1 MNKKILYGLTALII
15 ALPQTHG
22 RDDQAVQKEIV
33 TAKTVI
39 SEYVNTRQQI
49 ARTKAEWEVYRE
61 LADRRISLYEREIR
75 QLRGQIERAEA
86 QTTQAEREIARIRGE
101 IAEFRSA
108 NDIVARALPEL
119 EDQLREIA
127 EYFPAPLTEKVG
139 RLVRQ
144 LGRSRQA
151 TERMAVLLGI
161 LNEVDKFNSEFTMVP
176 AEKRLD
182 TGETRLVD
190 VVYVGLTIGYYADRD
205 GTIGG
210 ILRPARGGWEWEE
223 DNSRAPAI
231 RRALQFYSGEVKPAE
246 LVELPLE
253 IKTIS
258 FGN

>member
-1 MNKKILYGLTALII
+1 MNRKILYGLTALII
-15 ALPQTHG
+15 ALPQTQA
-22 RDDQAVQKEIV
+22 RDEQAVQKEIA

-49 ARTKAEWEVYRE
+49 ARIKAEWEVYRE
-61 LADRRISLYEREIR
+61 LAARRISLYEREIT
-75 QLRGQIERAEA
+75 QLRRQIERAEE

-108 NDIVARALPEL
+108 NDIVAQALPPL

-127 EYFPAPLTEKVG
+127 EYFPAPLLDKVG

-144 LGRSRQA
+144 LGRSGQA

-161 LNEVDKFNSEFTMVP
+161 LSEVDKFNSEFTMVP
-176 AEKRLD
+176 AERRLD
-182 TGETRLVD
+182 SGETRLVD
-190 VVYVGLTIGYYADRD
+190 VVYMGLSLAYYADRD

-210 ILRPARGGWEWEE
+210 IIRPAKGGWEWEE
-223 DNSRAPAI
+223 DNGRAPEI
-231 RRALQFYSGEVKPAE
+231 RRALQFYSGDVKPAD

-253 IKTIS
+253 VKTIS
-258 FGN
+258 FDN